1 MDISNSFDTQ
11 ILETLYLTKYKLFFR
26 YALIQTKSERDAEEL
41 VHDSFCTALEKLE
54 SFNSSNNPEGW
65 IMKTLKNKV
74 SNFRRKYFSK
84 STFSLEEPWV
94 KEAIYIHDFE
104 IDKSIGL
111 LEYCKDHLSDMEN
124 SIIRYILFEEH
135 SFTEA
140 SEVFHISIWSCQKKY
155 QRILKKLR
163 IKAKILC
170 EQI

>member
-74 SNFRRKYFSK
+74 SNFRPCLKNRGNCSNQQEGNGGK
-84 STFSLEEPWV
+84 V
-94 KEAIYIHDFE
+94 KERQE
-104 IDKSIGL
+104 
-111 LEYCKDHLSDMEN
+111 
-124 SIIRYILFEEH
+124 
-135 SFTEA
+135 
-140 SEVFHISIWSCQKKY
+140 
-155 QRILKKLR
+155 
-163 IKAKILC
+163 
-170 EQI
+170 